1 MLLIFP
7 ASFLIASIEKNH
19 KTLRKFLFISATIT
33 ILLGCISLFSEVRI
47 GKFVANGFKYAPGD
61 RLQHFS
67 GSIGP
72 IKLYLPIGMMN
83 THLTFGGLLGL
94 FYPDFL

>member
-83 THLTFGGLLGL
+83 THLTFGGL
-94 FYPDFL
+94 